1 MRVAPDRTGDIA
13 LDPVDRRIVAA
24 TQAGLPLTAR
34 PYHAVAQDLGL
45 PAAEVM
51 RRITRMLETGAIRRI
66 GAVPNH
72 YALGWTANGMS
83 VWDLADAEAGAAGRL
98 LGALDYVSHCYRR
111 PRCVPR
117 WPYNL
122 FAMVHGRSRT
132 EVEHKI
138 AQMAAMLGNR
148 DRGHDVLYSTKILKK
163 TGLRIAG

>member
-83 VWDLADAEAGAAGRL
+83 VWDLADAEAGGAVLACERRVRALTQRL
-98 LGALDYVSHCYRR
+98 SNIHLGHVMQF
-111 PRCVPR
+111 PPI
-117 WPYNL
+117 
-122 FAMVHGRSRT
+122 RSRRKRALR
-132 EVEHKI
+132 HRL
-138 AQMAAMLGNR
+138 AQAKGFPQQRQRL
-148 DRGHDVLYSTKILKK
+148 HQHLPLSLHQ
-163 TGLRIAG
+163 

>member
-1 MRVAPDRTGDIA
+1 MRVAPDRNGDIA

-72 YALGWTANGMS
+72 YALGYLANVGVHRDSMCF
-83 VWDLADAEAGAAGRL
+83 DIDNKAPTEIDF
-98 LGALDYVSHCYRR
+98 LGAKIVEYGRR
-111 PRCVPR
+111 
-117 WPYNL
+117 
-122 FAMVHGRSRT
+122 
-132 EVEHKI
+132 
-138 AQMAAMLGNR
+138 
-148 DRGHDVLYSTKILKK
+148 RGWSVGHP
-163 TGLRIAG
+163 

>member
-1 MRVAPDRTGDIA
+1 MRVAPDRSGDIA

-98 LGALDYVSHCYRR
+98 LGAADHIAAI
-111 PRCVPR
+111 PDAAAGDTP
-117 WPYNL
+117 PL
-122 FAMVHGRSRT
+122 FT
-132 EVEHKI
+132 
-138 AQMAAMLGNR
+138 
-148 DRGHDVLYSTKILKK
+148 
-163 TGLRIAG
+163 